1 MLTMS
6 EKEQRPVIRASEI
19 GQHAFCARSWW
30 LVRVKGQPSTHLREM
45 ALGERAHR
53 VHGRR
58 VLHYYGLQRS
68 AFVLLC
74 LAALL
79 GALGIYSLVRGA

>member
-1 MLTMS
+1 MS
-6 EKEQRPVIRASEI
+6 ESEQGPVIRASEI

-30 LVRVKGQPSTHLREM
+30 LARVKGYPSTHLREM

-53 VHGRR
+53 AHGRR
-58 VLHYYGLQRS
+58 VLRHYNLQWA
-68 AFVLLC
+68 AFILLC

-79 GALGIYSLVRGA
+79 GALGIYSLVRGR